1 MKNKFILEKRKAT
14 YLSCL
19 LFLFLFSISFISAQ
33 PPGTTTIY
41 FESGYTILNNPQYIL
56 EQNQPHQV
64 NFFVYNTSNGY
75 LITNN
80 TVNCTF
86 FLADNKG
93 EVVFSGDV
101 DYFTDG
107 HWGIDVSEGNFSR
120 IGEYGY
126 GISCQDGGFGGALS
140 GLFEVTPS
148 GSEQNPN
155 FFYLIYIIIF
165 VFLGLGFYLQ
175 DNTFLRL
182 ASVMLSLNG
191 LYIILYGFP
200 GIKDSIYTYF
210 VGAILLGLAGYILVK
225 SSYEEIAY

>member
-1 MKNKFILEKRKAT
+1 MKKLISLFILGI
-14 YLSCL
+14 
-19 LFLFLFSISFISAQ
+19 FLFSFTSALDNLGTFKQNSDVRVSQICFDATYVIIAISTPDSVIAIANQ
-33 PPGTTTIY
+33 NMT
-41 FESGYTILNNPQYIL
+41 NNGAGEFSYSF
-56 EQNQPHQV
+56 N
-64 NFFVYNTSNGY
+64 NTSQLGRY
-75 LITNN
+75 
-80 TVNCTF
+80 
-86 FLADNKG
+86 
-93 EVVFSGDV
+93 DV
-101 DYFTDG
+101 
-107 HWGIDVSEGNFSR
+107 R
-120 IGEYGY
+120 
-126 GISCQDGGFGGALS
+126 GISDGCEKTFATY
-140 GLFEVTPS
+140 FEVTPS

-182 ASVMLSLNG
+182 SSVMLSLNG